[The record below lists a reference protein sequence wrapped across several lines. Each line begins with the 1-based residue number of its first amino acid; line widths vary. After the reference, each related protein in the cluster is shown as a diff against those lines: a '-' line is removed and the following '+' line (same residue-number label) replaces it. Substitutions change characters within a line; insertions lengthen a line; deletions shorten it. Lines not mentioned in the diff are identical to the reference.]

1 LEVSFFDDNLVF
13 IRNNLKEIIS
23 DEDRQAK
30 ESDFHPKDRCKKD

>member
-1 LEVSFFDDNLVF
+1 MRLPFGSLIFYLLLVF

-30 ESDFHPKDRCKKD
+30 ESDFHP